1 MPLYVLDTS
10 ALLAYLNDEPG
21 GDEVEALLDDALIST
36 VNLAEVLQKATRNDI
51 SATQLTTDIAG
62 MGVHS
67 VAFDASMAAMTAQLW
82 PQTKTHGLSLADR
95 GCLSLAAQF
104 NAIAVTADRAWA
116 DLDLPGID
124 IHLVKR

>member
-1 MPLYVLDTS
+1 VYVLDAS

-51 SATQLTTDIAG
+51 SATQLATDISS

-67 VAFDASMAAMTAQLW
+67 VAFDASMAVMTAELW
-82 PQTKTHGLSLADR
+82 PQTKHRGLSLADR
-95 GCLSLAAQF
+95 GCLSLAAQL
-104 NAIAVTADRAWA
+104 NAIAVTTDKAWA
-116 DLDLPGID
+116 GLDLPCID
-124 IHLVKR
+124 IHLVAR